1 MPGIPKIILYTPP
14 LARPACTTVDHR
26 RDVVRIPP
34 ERPGPRLDTVLTE
47 LAQQQFEGKLVDG
60 SNLTV
65 MIRDVTPI
73 GEGHIVHGDGGVYQE
88 VEYQALLFRPE
99 IQEVVEGNV
108 VEIRKFGAFVRF
120 GPLDGLLHV
129 SQIMDDRVN
138 IDEHNQRLVG
148 VETKKDLKVGYK
160 VRSRVVSLS
169 LSEISPRDSRIGLT
183 MRQPG
188 PRAPRVDRRGPQE
201 GRGQG
206 SQEAAREEGCSG
218 PEAGRRRRPPAG
230 RETGDGHRDGEVRM
244 ISLKACKTCSS
255 ITELNKCP
263 RCGGEVSREWQ
274 GYLLV
279 IDPEKSEIARKM
291 GIHASGRY
299 ALRVK

>member
-1 MPGIPKIILYTPP
+1 MYYL
-14 LARPACTTVDHR
+14 DHR

-34 ERPGPRLDTVLTE
+34 ERLGPELANVLTE

-60 SNLTV
+60 QNLAVT
-65 MIRDVTPI
+65 IRDVKPL
-73 GEGHIVHGDGGVYQE
+73 GEGHIIHGDGGVYQE

-99 IQEVVEGNV
+99 IQEVVEGSV

-183 MRQPG
+183 MRQPALG
-188 PRAPRVDRRGPQE
+188 RLEWIQE
-201 GRGQG
+201 V
-206 SQEAAREEGCSG
+206 
-218 PEAGRRRRPPAG
+218 
-230 RETGDGHRDGEVRM
+230 H
-244 ISLKACKTCSS
+244 K
-255 ITELNKCP
+255 
-263 RCGGEVSREWQ
+263 
-274 GYLLV
+274 
-279 IDPEKSEIARKM
+279 KSEEKGAKK
-291 GIHASGRY
+291 GTPAAGKKLPAKPAAPAAPAAAKPAAKAPAAAES
-299 ALRVK
+299 K

>member
-1 MPGIPKIILYTPP
+1 MYYL
-14 LARPACTTVDHR
+14 DSR

-34 ERPGPRLDTVLTE
+34 ERLGPKLETVLTE

-60 SNLTV
+60 QNLTV
-65 MIRDVTPI
+65 MIREVNPV
-73 GEGHIVHGDGGVYQE
+73 GEGHIIHGDGGVYQE

-99 IQEVVEGNV
+99 IQEVVEGSV

-188 PRAPRVDRRGPQE
+188 LGRLEWIVDAHKKAEEKAGKKPAKKEAVVRAPKP
-201 GRGQG
+201 
-206 SQEAAREEGCSG
+206 AAA
-218 PEAGRRRRPPAG
+218 PVAAG
-230 RETGDGHRDGEVRM
+230 
-244 ISLKACKTCSS
+244 
-255 ITELNKCP
+255 
-263 RCGGEVSREWQ
+263 
-274 GYLLV
+274 
-279 IDPEKSEIARKM
+279 KSP
-291 GIHASGRY
+291 
-299 ALRVK
+299 